1 MSYLRNKL
9 HGWIYGSLFTITANI
24 ILLAEAIVFTA
35 CYRIAIQV
43 LAIIPGIQRSRVYF
57 FRFLQVS
64 LKKLIP
70 QKDWGFHVKYNLNNS
85 KVRKV
90 RFCKHTKV
98 YIENPEI
105 GIILDNHLIDNWTLT
120 KGIQLILYNLIY
132 C

>member
-1 MSYLRNKL
+1 MSCLRNEL
-9 HGWIYGSLFTITANI
+9 HGWIYGSLFAITANI

-43 LAIIPGIQRSRVYF
+43 LAILPGTQRSSVYSL
-57 FRFLQVS
+57 RFLQVS

-70 QKDWGFHVKYNLNNS
+70 QIDWGFHVKYNLNNS

-105 GIILDNHLIDNWTLT
+105 GIILDNHLIDNRTLT
-120 KGIQLILYNLIY
+120 KGLQLILYNLIY